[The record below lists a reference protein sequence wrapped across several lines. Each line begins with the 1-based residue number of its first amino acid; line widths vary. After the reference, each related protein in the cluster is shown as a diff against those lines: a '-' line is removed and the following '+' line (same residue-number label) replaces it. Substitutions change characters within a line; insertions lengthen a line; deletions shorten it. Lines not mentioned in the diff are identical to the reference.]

1 MTAPARSAFENRLLA
16 LGYRL
21 PQVAEAKGNYV
32 PFRLEG
38 RLLYVSGQ
46 LCVGADGKIA
56 EEHRGKLGSKVTES
70 AGYAAAKLCLL
81 QVLAQ
86 ARMALG
92 SLDRLRTCVRL
103 GGFVNAEPDFIMP
116 GAAMN
121 GASDMIVELM
131 GEAGRHSRT
140 TVGVATLPLGACIE
154 VEALFAI
161 D

>member
-1 MTAPARSAFENRLLA
+1 
-16 LGYRL
+16 
-21 PQVAEAKGNYV
+21 
-32 PFRLEG
+32 
-38 RLLYVSGQ
+38 
-46 LCVGADGKIA
+46 
-56 EEHRGKLGSKVTES
+56 
-70 AGYAAAKLCLL
+70 
-81 QVLAQ
+81 
-86 ARMALG
+86 MALG
-92 SLDRLRTCVRL
+92 SLERLRTCVRL
-103 GGFVNAEPDFIMP
+103 GGFVNAEPDFIML